1 MRYLVISDV
10 HGYKK
15 YLDKIIEKESDIKN
29 VIFLGDGLKEMLY
42 FKEQHPDYNVV
53 AVTGNCDSSDEIE
66 SKQIVEV
73 KDHKMLVCHGDGYYV
88 KMGLLPL
95 RKACMEM
102 NVDIALF
109 GHTHRQ
115 YYEYYDGIYT
125 FNPGSVAPSANP
137 YSCYGIVDFTYEK
150 PLFYHREL

>member
-1 MRYLVISDV
+1 MRYIVISDV

-15 YLDKIIEKESDIKN
+15 YLDKIIAKESDIKKI
-29 VIFLGDGLKEMLY
+29 IFLGDGLGEVLDLKAQL
-42 FKEQHPDYNVV
+42 PDYDIIT
-53 AVTGNCDSSDEIE
+53 VTGNCDRSDDVPA
-66 SKQIVEV
+66 KQIVEISG
-73 KDHKMLVCHGDGYYV
+73 HKVLVCHGDGYYV

-137 YSCYGIVDFTYEK
+137 YSCYGILDFSYEK